1 VGGEEDKKLRA
12 RARELYPSGVFIQ
25 SNSPDTVFNRSDWV
39 QIYQPLSPGQEARV
53 QFSRG
58 SQGMYIYQNS
68 FRVIAEIIDPHTIRV
83 STHNVRNLRLYLND
97 QMIDLD
103 HPIRVIVN
111 GTTRFNATVPQS
123 IDGMLKDQLF
133 LGRGWRYYT
142 SIIDLDLTESPATQ
156 PQTNPTG
163 N

>member
-1 VGGEEDKKLRA
+1 
-12 RARELYPSGVFIQ
+12 
-25 SNSPDTVFNRSDWV
+25 
-39 QIYQPLSPGQEARV
+39 
-53 QFSRG
+53 
-58 SQGMYIYQNS
+58 
-68 FRVIAEIIDPHTIRV
+68 
-83 STHNVRNLRLYLND
+83 
-97 QMIDLD
+97 MIDLD